1 MGKIQMYQQRNHGG
15 ERYVGLTL
23 AQVAKAMW
31 AAWKKTDK
39 DHNSKVLVDFASNT
53 DDKFEV
59 YDHHGLVLQSPFDSL
74 MLVTGG
80 YGGYDFGAVEL
91 TEAEDK
97 LGYGLDWQEDYPNMT
112 RPEAVLCKSLE
123 GLMWDEWKDENGL
136 LWCDVKE
143 CILDFYNSLQP
154 DEVDIISVTTNS

>member
-1 MGKIQMYQQRNHGG
+1 MGKIQMYQQRNHSD
-15 ERYVGLTL
+15 ERYIGLTL

-39 DHNSKVLVDFASNT
+39 DHDGKVLVDFASNT

-59 YDHHGLVLQSPFDSL
+59 TDHHGLLLQSPFDSL

-91 TEAEDK
+91 TEAEDE
-97 LGYGLDWQEDYPNMT
+97 LGYGLEWQEDYPNMT
-112 RPEAVLCKSLE
+112 RPEAVLCKSLK
-123 GLMWDEWKDENGL
+123 GLIWDEWRDENGL

-143 CILDFYNSLQP
+143 CILDFYNSLPP

>member
-1 MGKIQMYQQRNHGG
+1 MAKIQMYQQRNRNDG
-15 ERYVGLTL
+15 RYVGLTL

-59 YDHHGLVLQSPFDSL
+59 SMHHGLLLQSPFDSL

-91 TEAEDK
+91 NDVEEN
-97 LGYGLDWQEDYPNMT
+97 LGYSFE
-112 RPEAVLCKSLE
+112 
-123 GLMWDEWKDENGL
+123 
-136 LWCDVKE
+136 
-143 CILDFYNSLQP
+143 
-154 DEVDIISVTTNS
+154 

>member
-1 MGKIQMYQQRNHGG
+1 MAKIQMYQQRNHNDG
-15 ERYVGLTL
+15 RYVGLTL

-31 AAWKKTDK
+31 TAWKKTGK
-39 DHNSKVLVDFASNT
+39 DHNSKVLVDFATNT

-59 YDHHGLVLQSPFDSL
+59 SMHHGLLLQSPFDSL
-74 MLVTGG
+74 MLVTGE

-91 TEAEDK
+91 NEAEDE
-97 LGYGLDWQEDYPNMT
+97 LGYGFDWQEDYPNMT

-123 GLMWDEWKDENGL
+123 GLIWDEWKDENGL

-143 CILDFYNSLQP
+143 CILDFCNSLP
-154 DEVDIISVTTNS
+154 ADEVDIISVTTNS